1 MQIITNGIVLQSSWL
16 AVLQFSFPR
25 FFPEVNW
32 RKIMQFLKL
41 SRTGPPKF
49 NIIPSLVWSPLP
61 HQPVFYSRKKL
72 MLWLTNIIVFH
83 LRPRLQSSATSTSI
97 LAEKKC
103 YGNQY
108 FFFCLDALE
117 LYKMYRTKGHDVLDH
132 RKIKTLTFTSLKCL
146 S

>member
-1 MQIITNGIVLQSSWL
+1 
-16 AVLQFSFPR
+16 
-25 FFPEVNW
+25 
-32 RKIMQFLKL
+32 MQFLKL

-108 FFFCLDALE
+108 YFFCLDALE
-117 LYKMYRTKGHDVLDH
+117 LYKMYRTKGHGVLDH

>member
-108 FFFCLDALE
+108 NFFCLDALE
-117 LYKMYRTKGHDVLDH
+117 LYKMYRTKGHGVLDH

>member
-16 AVLQFSFPR
+16 AVLQFSFPQ

-49 NIIPSLVWSPLP
+49 NIISSLVWSPLL
-61 HQPVFYSRKKL
+61 HQPVFYSRKNV
-72 MLWLTNIIVFH
+72 MVNQYHCFH

-108 FFFCLDALE
+108 YFFCLDALE
-117 LYKMYRTKGHDVLDH
+117 LYKMYRTKGHGVLDH